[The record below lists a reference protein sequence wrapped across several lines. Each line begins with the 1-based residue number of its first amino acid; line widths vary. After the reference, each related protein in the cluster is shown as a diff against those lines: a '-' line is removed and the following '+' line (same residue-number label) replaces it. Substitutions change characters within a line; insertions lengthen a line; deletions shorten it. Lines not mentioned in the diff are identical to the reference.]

1 MAEIINQIPG
11 YEKGRVQRI
20 NATDEVSESFIV
32 AQMAADLHKKW
43 NTSVLCI
50 SLDGHKEAIEI
61 IATPRY
67 VSYED
72 HAILSQQMRIPSVE
86 ITKIDMDFEKGIV
99 TAKEIEMKIKVN
111 GCKKYDTDRGWV
123 VVVYVDLVNEGDKAE
138 LVWPEFGKP
147 YFQQITKT
155 DDGVKIA
162 RMILSRKPYVA
173 DEGEALM
180 NLLQGLGTM

>member
-1 MAEIINQIPG
+1 MKRTILIVMLALAGILG
-11 YEKGRVQRI
+11 Y
-20 NATDEVSESFIV
+20 
-32 AQMAADLHKKW
+32 AQSTNPLNYSGKMY
-43 NTSVLCI
+43 V
-50 SLDGHKEAIEI
+50 EAIEI
-61 IATPRY
+61 IATPRN

-111 GCKKYDTDRGWV
+111 GCKKYDTDRGWI

-147 YFQQITKT
+147 FFQQITKT
-155 DDGVKIA
+155 ADGVKIA
-162 RMILSRKPYVA
+162 RMILSSKPYVA
-173 DEGEALM
+173 DESEALRDM
-180 NLLQGLGTM
+180 LMGLGTM

>member
-1 MAEIINQIPG
+1 M
-11 YEKGRVQRI
+11 KQRI
-20 NATDEVSESFIV
+20 LVLTIALLASFAAA
-32 AQMAADLHKKW
+32 AQSTNPLNYSGRMY
-43 NTSVLCI
+43 V
-50 SLDGHKEAIEI
+50 EAIEI

-99 TAKEIEMKIKVN
+99 IAKEIEMKIKVN

-123 VVVYVDLVNEGDKAE
+123 VVVYVDLVDEGDKGE

-147 YFQQITKT
+147 FFQQITKT

-162 RMILSRKPYVA
+162 RMILSSKPYVA
-173 DEGEALM
+173 DESEALM

>member
-1 MAEIINQIPG
+1 MKKNIITIILALASVFITSALSTNPQN
-11 YEKGRVQRI
+11 YSGRMYV
-20 NATDEVSESFIV
+20 
-32 AQMAADLHKKW
+32 
-43 NTSVLCI
+43 
-50 SLDGHKEAIEI
+50 EAIEI

-86 ITKIDMDFEKGIV
+86 ITKCDMDFEKGTV
-99 TAKEIEMKIKVN
+99 TVKDSEMKIKVN

-147 YFQQITKT
+147 FFQQITKT
-155 DDGVKIA
+155 GDGVKIA
-162 RMILSRKPYVA
+162 RMVLSRKPYVA
-173 DEGEALM
+173 DESEALM

>member
-1 MAEIINQIPG
+1 M
-11 YEKGRVQRI
+11 KK
-20 NATDEVSESFIV
+20 IV
-32 AQMAADLHKKW
+32 ATIILILACFIIAAAQSTNPL
-43 NTSVLCI
+43 NYSGRMYV
-50 SLDGHKEAIEI
+50 EAIEI

-99 TAKEIEMKIKVN
+99 IAKEIEMKIKVN

-123 VVVYVDLVNEGDKAE
+123 VVIYVDLLDEGDKAE

-147 YFQQITKT
+147 FFQQITKT
-155 DDGVKIA
+155 ADGVKIA
-162 RMILSRKPYVA
+162 RMVLSSKPYVA
-173 DEGEALM
+173 DESEALRNM
-180 NLLQGLGTM
+180 LMGLGTM

>member
-1 MAEIINQIPG
+1 MKRTILIVMLALAGILG
-11 YEKGRVQRI
+11 YAQSTNPLNYSGRMYV
-20 NATDEVSESFIV
+20 
-32 AQMAADLHKKW
+32 
-43 NTSVLCI
+43 
-50 SLDGHKEAIEI
+50 EAIEI

-99 TAKEIEMKIKVN
+99 NAKEIEMKIKVN

-147 YFQQITKT
+147 FFQQITT
-155 DDGVKIA
+155 IDDGVKIA
-162 RMILSRKPYVA
+162 RMILSSKPYVA
-173 DEGEALM
+173 DESEALRNM
-180 NLLQGLGTM
+180 LMGLGTM

>member
-1 MAEIINQIPG
+1 MKHITLIFVLTLATITAAAQSTNPLN
-11 YEKGRVQRI
+11 YSGRRYV
-20 NATDEVSESFIV
+20 
-32 AQMAADLHKKW
+32 
-43 NTSVLCI
+43 
-50 SLDGHKEAIEI
+50 EAIEI

-99 TAKEIEMKIKVN
+99 IAKEIEMKIKVN

-147 YFQQITKT
+147 FFQQITKT

-162 RMILSRKPYVA
+162 RMVLSSKPFVA
-173 DEGEALM
+173 DESEALRD
-180 NLLQGLGTM
+180 LLMGLGTM

>member
-1 MAEIINQIPG
+1 MKHITLIFVLTLATITAAAQSTNPLN
-11 YEKGRVQRI
+11 YSGRMYV
-20 NATDEVSESFIV
+20 
-32 AQMAADLHKKW
+32 
-43 NTSVLCI
+43 
-50 SLDGHKEAIEI
+50 EAIEI

-99 TAKEIEMKIKVN
+99 IAKEIEMKIKVN

-123 VVVYVDLVNEGDKAE
+123 VVVYVDLVNEDDKAE

-147 YFQQITKT
+147 FFQQITKT
-155 DDGVKIA
+155 DEGVKIA
-162 RMILSRKPYVA
+162 RMVLSSKPYVA
-173 DEGEALM
+173 DESEALRDM
-180 NLLQGLGTM
+180 LMGLGTM

>member
-1 MAEIINQIPG
+1 MKHITLIFVLTLATITAAAQSTNPLN
-11 YEKGRVQRI
+11 YSGRMYV
-20 NATDEVSESFIV
+20 
-32 AQMAADLHKKW
+32 
-43 NTSVLCI
+43 
-50 SLDGHKEAIEI
+50 EAIEI

-99 TAKEIEMKIKVN
+99 IAKEIEMKIKVN
-111 GCKKYDTDRGWV
+111 GCKKYDTDRGGV

-147 YFQQITKT
+147 FFQQITKT
-155 DDGVKIA
+155 DEGVKIA
-162 RMILSRKPYVA
+162 RMVLSSKPYVA
-173 DEGEALM
+173 DESEALRNM
-180 NLLQGLGTM
+180 LMGLGTM

>member
-1 MAEIINQIPG
+1 MKRTILIVMLALAGILG
-11 YEKGRVQRI
+11 YAQSTNPLNYSGRMYV
-20 NATDEVSESFIV
+20 
-32 AQMAADLHKKW
+32 
-43 NTSVLCI
+43 
-50 SLDGHKEAIEI
+50 EAIEI

-99 TAKEIEMKIKVN
+99 IAKEIEMKIKVN

-147 YFQQITKT
+147 FFQQITKT
-155 DDGVKIA
+155 ADGVKIA
-162 RMILSRKPYVA
+162 RMILSSKPYVA
-173 DEGEALM
+173 DESEALRNM
-180 NLLQGLGTM
+180 LMGLGTM

>member
-1 MAEIINQIPG
+1 MKRTILIVMLALAGILG
-11 YEKGRVQRI
+11 YAQSTNPLNYSGRLYV
-20 NATDEVSESFIV
+20 
-32 AQMAADLHKKW
+32 
-43 NTSVLCI
+43 
-50 SLDGHKEAIEI
+50 EAIEI

-111 GCKKYDTDRGWV
+111 GCKKYDTDHGWV

-138 LVWPEFGKP
+138 LVWPEYGKP
-147 YFQQITKT
+147 FFQQITKAE
-155 DDGVKIA
+155 DGVKIA
-162 RMILSRKPYVA
+162 RMVLSRKPYVT
-173 DEGEALM
+173 DESEALM

>member
-1 MAEIINQIPG
+1 MKHITLIFVLTLATITAAAQSTNPLN
-11 YEKGRVQRI
+11 YSGRMYV
-20 NATDEVSESFIV
+20 
-32 AQMAADLHKKW
+32 
-43 NTSVLCI
+43 
-50 SLDGHKEAIEI
+50 EAIEI

-99 TAKEIEMKIKVN
+99 IAKEIEMKIKVN

-147 YFQQITKT
+147 FFQQITKT
-155 DDGVKIA
+155 DEGVKIA
-162 RMILSRKPYVA
+162 RMVLSSKPYVA
-173 DEGEALM
+173 DESEALREM
-180 NLLQGLGTM
+180 LMGLGTM

>member
-1 MAEIINQIPG
+1 M
-11 YEKGRVQRI
+11 KK
-20 NATDEVSESFIV
+20 IV
-32 AQMAADLHKKW
+32 ATIILILACFVIAAAQSTNPL
-43 NTSVLCI
+43 NYSGRMYV
-50 SLDGHKEAIEI
+50 EAIEI

-99 TAKEIEMKIKVN
+99 IAKEIKMKIKVN

-123 VVVYVDLVNEGDKAE
+123 VVVYVDLVDEGDKAE

-147 YFQQITKT
+147 FFQQITT
-155 DDGVKIA
+155 IDDGVKIA
-162 RMILSRKPYVA
+162 RMVLSSKPYVA
-173 DEGEALM
+173 DESEALRNM
-180 NLLQGLGTM
+180 LMGLGTM